1 MLAFLLITGALFVTV
16 PLTLYFSGRAAGR
29 DVWGLFLQGYEK
41 RGSGAYR
48 AQITPV
54 WATGKP
60 PLSVH
65 LAAITSFILGQ
76 MVVPGALA
84 ALLGLVVS
92 LEILSR
98 GVHSPGEY
106 VIHVLVL
113 SAPTGL
119 MIGGKLLSVGLS
131 LLQRADGAVENARK
145 VARFSIIHNV
155 VLLVA
160 MAVLFIAG
168 AAEAVLL
175 TVVYST
181 ISIAQA
187 CLLHRAARAVEE
199 HSVAEER
206 DRELAIRPPQWV
218 DRPA

>member
-1 MLAFLLITGALFVTV
+1 MLVFLLVTGALVVTV
-16 PLTLYFSGRAAGR
+16 PLTLYFSGRSAGR

-41 RGSGAYR
+41 RGAGAYR

-54 WATGKP
+54 WAAGKP
-60 PLSVH
+60 PISVRI
-65 LAAITSFILGQ
+65 AAITSFILGQ

-84 ALLGLVVS
+84 ALLGLIVS
-92 LEILSR
+92 LELLSR
-98 GVHSPGEY
+98 GVHSPGDY
-106 VIHVLVL
+106 VVHVLVL

-119 MIGGKLLSVGLS
+119 MIGGRLLTVGLS
-131 LLQRADGAVENARK
+131 LLQRAEESTKKARG

-160 MAVLFIAG
+160 MAVLYAFG
-168 AAEAVLL
+168 ANDAVWL
-175 TVVYST
+175 TVVYAT

-187 CLLHRAARAVEE
+187 CLLLRAARAVDE
-199 HSVAEER
+199 HSAAEER